1 MRKSRAWNI
10 KPWKPKSASMKATY
24 KMLRFSLRKISASLL
39 IFILCGFI
47 VPEAFAVSMNI
58 TPDYVQYAFLPK
70 VETLSQSPEYSR
82 PFEFDQ
88 KEYVKEEGYMKIT
101 SLDVNA
107 YNFSER
113 SRNAE
118 SADFKKLLSVKAEDE
133 NPGNFVLLEAGK
145 KNSNYQMDN
154 LSLKR
159 KSKYDLISESTNY
172 MAFLHIAA
180 AGLLYLMP
188 ESVTNWDKSTMS
200 LSTVTDKWVRD
211 VKSGPVWDKDDWVIN
226 YIGHPYQGAA
236 YYVFA
241 RQSGYEWKG
250 AFLFSTII
258 STFMWEYG
266 FESFGEVPS
275 TQDLIV
281 TPIAGSILGEI
292 LLNGG
297 KRIAENDGKVLG
309 SRVLGNISLVLID
322 PAGSAVKAL
331 QKFTNAPSRIK
342 TRTEVFYEPSSMYN
356 SRDKAGPLSDANS
369 QYGLRVVFTYN

>member
-1 MRKSRAWNI
+1 M
-10 KPWKPKSASMKATY
+10 
-24 KMLRFSLRKISASLL
+24 
-39 IFILCGFI
+39 LCGFI

-58 TPDYVQYAFLPK
+58 TPDHYVQYAFLTNGK
-70 VETLSQSPEYSR
+70 TSNESPEYSR
-82 PFEFDQ
+82 ISEFDQ
-88 KEYVKEEGYMKIT
+88 KKFVKEEGYIKIA
-101 SLDVNA
+101 SFDINA
-107 YNFSER
+107 YKSPER
-113 SRNAE
+113 SREAE
-118 SADFKKLLSVKAEDE
+118 SADFKKLLAVKEEDK
-133 NPGNFVLLEAGK
+133 NTGNFVLLDEGKRNLDYAIYDLSLIK
-145 KNSNYQMDN
+145 KN
-154 LSLKR
+154 
-159 KSKYDLISESTNY
+159 KYDLISEKTNY

-211 VKSGPVWDKDDWVIN
+211 VKSGPAWDRDDWAIN

-241 RQSGYEWKG
+241 RQSGFEWKG

-266 FESFGEVPS
+266 FESFAEVPS

-297 KRIAENDGKVLG
+297 KQIAENDGKILG
-309 SRVLGNISLVLID
+309 SRLLGNISLVLID

-331 QKFTNAPSRIK
+331 QKLTNAPSRVK